1 MMEEKE
7 KPVNLIAA
15 FSAFLA
21 ITTLLVVW
29 SLKQNSPFFESA
41 NQAPVKV
48 GLPAPDFTFPGL
60 DGKKVSLSDYRG
72 KVVFVN
78 IWATWCPPCVEEMP
92 SMQKLYQK
100 LKGENFE
107 ILAVSID
114 SKGAKVVAPF
124 MKKYQLTFPA
134 LIDYMST
141 IKRIYK
147 TTGVPES
154 YIIDKDGILAKK
166 VIGPLDWSQP
176 DILRLFRDL
185 IEKPQASKG

>member
-7 KPVNLIAA
+7 KPVNLTAA
-15 FSAFLA
+15 FIVFLI

-29 SLKQNSPFFESA
+29 SLKQNNPFFQSA
-41 NQAPVKV
+41 NQAPVRV

-60 DGKKVSLSDYRG
+60 DGNKVSLSDYRG

-134 LIDYMST
+134 LLDSMGT

-166 VIGPLDWSQP
+166 VLGPLDWSQP
-176 DILRLFRDL
+176 DVLRLFRDL
-185 IEKPQASKG
+185 IEKPQASKV

>member
-1 MMEEKE
+1 MGKKE
-7 KPVNLIAA
+7 KPINLTAA
-15 FSAFLA
+15 FVVFLA

-29 SLKQNSPFFESA
+29 SLKQNNPSFQSA
-41 NQAPVKV
+41 NQVPIRV
-48 GLPAPDFTFPGL
+48 GLPAPDFTLPGL

-92 SMQKLYQK
+92 SMQNLYQK
-100 LKGENFE
+100 LKSENFE
-107 ILAVSID
+107 IMAVSID
-114 SKGAKVVAPF
+114 SQGAKVVAPF
-124 MKKYQLTFPA
+124 MKKYKLTFPA
-134 LIDYMST
+134 LMDSMGT

-147 TTGVPES
+147 ATGVPES

-185 IEKPQASKG
+185 IQKN

>member
-1 MMEEKE
+1 MEEKE
-7 KPVNLIAA
+7 KPINLTAA
-15 FSAFLA
+15 FIVFLM

-29 SLKQNSPFFESA
+29 SLKQNNSFFQSVS
-41 NQAPVKV
+41 QAPVRV
-48 GLPAPDFTFPGL
+48 GLPAPDFTYPGL

-124 MKKYQLTFPA
+124 MKKYKLTFPA
-134 LIDYMST
+134 LLDSRGT

-166 VIGPLDWSQP
+166 VMGPLDWSHP
-176 DILRLFRDL
+176 DVLRLLRDL
-185 IEKPQASKG
+185 IQKPQAS

>member
-7 KPVNLIAA
+7 KPINLTAVFIV
-15 FSAFLA
+15 FLA

-29 SLKQNSPFFESA
+29 SLKQNSPFFQSA
-41 NQAPVKV
+41 NQAPVRV

-100 LKGENFE
+100 LKGEDFE

-114 SKGAKVVAPF
+114 SKGAKIVAPF
-124 MKKYQLTFPA
+124 MKKYKLTFPA
-134 LIDYMST
+134 LMDSLGT

-166 VIGPLDWSQP
+166 VIGPLDWSRP

-185 IEKPQASKG
+185 IQKPQASKE

>member
-7 KPVNLIAA
+7 KPINLTAA
-15 FSAFLA
+15 FIIFLA

-29 SLKQNSPFFESA
+29 SLKQNNPFFQSV
-41 NQAPVKV
+41 NQVPIRV
-48 GLPAPDFTFPGL
+48 GLPVPDFTFPGL
-60 DGKKVSLSDYRG
+60 DGKKVSLSNYRG

-124 MKKYQLTFPA
+124 MKKYKLTFPA
-134 LIDYMST
+134 LIDSMGT

-154 YIIDKDGILAKK
+154 YIIDKNGLLAKK
-166 VIGPLDWSQP
+166 VIGPLDWSQS
-176 DILRLFRDL
+176 DILRLFL
-185 IEKPQASKG
+185 ELMQKPQVSKG

>member
-1 MMEEKE
+1 MEEKE
-7 KPVNLIAA
+7 KPINLTAA
-15 FSAFLA
+15 FIVFLM

-29 SLKQNSPFFESA
+29 SLKQNSPFFQSA
-41 NQAPVKV
+41 TQAPVRV
-48 GLPAPDFTFPGL
+48 GLPAPDFTYPGL
-60 DGKKVSLSDYRG
+60 NRKKVSLSDYRG

-100 LKGENFE
+100 LEGENFE

-124 MKKYQLTFPA
+124 MKKYKLTFPA
-134 LIDYMST
+134 LLDSMGT

-185 IEKPQASKG
+185 IQKPQASKG

>member
-1 MMEEKE
+1 MEEKE
-7 KPVNLIAA
+7 KPINLTAA
-15 FSAFLA
+15 IIVFLT
-21 ITTLLVVW
+21 ITTLLVVG
-29 SLKQNSPFFESA
+29 SLKQNSPFFQSA
-41 NQAPVKV
+41 NQAPVRV

-60 DGKKVSLSDYRG
+60 DGEKTSLSDYRG

-114 SKGAKVVAPF
+114 SQGAKVVAPF
-124 MKKYQLTFPA
+124 MKKYKLTFPA

-176 DILRLFRDL
+176 DILRLFQDL
-185 IEKPQASKG
+185 IQRN

>member
-7 KPVNLIAA
+7 KPVNLTAA
-15 FSAFLA
+15 FIVFLM

-29 SLKQNSPFFESA
+29 SLKQNNPFFQSA
-41 NQAPVKV
+41 NQAPVRV

-60 DGKKVSLSDYRG
+60 DGNKVSLSDYRG
-72 KVVFVN
+72 KVVFIN

-134 LIDYMST
+134 LLDSMGT

-154 YIIDKDGILAKK
+154 YIIAKDGILAKK
-166 VIGPLDWSQP
+166 VLGPLDWSQP
-176 DILRLFRDL
+176 DVLRLFRDL
-185 IEKPQASKG
+185 IQKPQASKV

>member
-1 MMEEKE
+1 MEEKE
-7 KPVNLIAA
+7 KPINLIAA

-29 SLKQNSPFFESA
+29 SLKQNSPFFQSA
-41 NQAPVKV
+41 NQAPVRV

-92 SMQKLYQK
+92 SMQNLYQK
-100 LKGENFE
+100 LKSENFE
-107 ILAVSID
+107 IMAVSID
-114 SKGAKVVAPF
+114 SQGAKVVAPF
-124 MKKYQLTFPA
+124 MKKYKLTFPA
-134 LIDYMST
+134 LMDSMGT

-147 TTGVPES
+147 ATGVPES

-185 IEKPQASKG
+185 IQKN

>member
-7 KPVNLIAA
+7 KPINLTAA
-15 FSAFLA
+15 FIIFLA

-29 SLKQNSPFFESA
+29 SLKQNNPFFQSV
-41 NQAPVKV
+41 NQAPVRV

-60 DGKKVSLSDYRG
+60 DGKKVSLFDYRG

-114 SKGAKVVAPF
+114 AQGTRVVAPF
-124 MKKYQLTFPA
+124 MQKYKLTFPA
-134 LIDYMST
+134 LMDSMGT

-185 IEKPQASKG
+185 IQKPQASKG

>member
-7 KPVNLIAA
+7 KPINLTAA
-15 FSAFLA
+15 FIVFLA

-124 MKKYQLTFPA
+124 MQKYKLTFPA

-166 VIGPLDWSQP
+166 VIGPLDWSRP

-185 IEKPQASKG
+185 IQKPQASKE

>member
-7 KPVNLIAA
+7 KPINLTAA
-15 FSAFLA
+15 FIVFLM

-29 SLKQNSPFFESA
+29 SLKQNNPFFQSA
-41 NQAPVKV
+41 NQAPVRV
-48 GLPAPDFTFPGL
+48 GLPAPDFTYSGL

-72 KVVFVN
+72 KVVFIN
-78 IWATWCPPCVEEMP
+78 IWATWCTPCVEEMP

-176 DILRLFRDL
+176 DVLRLFRDM
-185 IEKPQASKG
+185 IQKPQAS

>member
-1 MMEEKE
+1 MEKKE
-7 KPVNLIAA
+7 KPINLTAA
-15 FSAFLA
+15 FIVFLA

-29 SLKQNSPFFESA
+29 SLKQNNPSFQSA
-41 NQAPVKV
+41 NQVPIRV
-48 GLPAPDFTFPGL
+48 GLPAPDFTLPGL

-92 SMQKLYQK
+92 SMQNLYQK
-100 LKGENFE
+100 LKSENFE
-107 ILAVSID
+107 IMAVSID
-114 SKGAKVVAPF
+114 SQGAKVVAPF
-124 MKKYQLTFPA
+124 MKKYKLTFPA
-134 LIDYMST
+134 LMDSMGT

-147 TTGVPES
+147 ATGVPES

-185 IEKPQASKG
+185 IQKPQESKV

>member
-1 MMEEKE
+1 MEKKE
-7 KPVNLIAA
+7 KPINLTAA
-15 FSAFLA
+15 FIVFLA

-29 SLKQNSPFFESA
+29 SLKQNNPSFQSA
-41 NQAPVKV
+41 NQVPIRV
-48 GLPAPDFTFPGL
+48 GLPAPDFTLPGL

-92 SMQKLYQK
+92 SMQNLYQK
-100 LKGENFE
+100 LKSENFE
-107 ILAVSID
+107 IMAVSID
-114 SKGAKVVAPF
+114 SQGAKVVAPF
-124 MKKYQLTFPA
+124 MKKYKLTFPA
-134 LIDYMST
+134 LIDSMGTS
-141 IKRIYK
+141 KRIYK

-185 IEKPQASKG
+185 IQRPQANKA

>member
-7 KPVNLIAA
+7 KPINLTALFIV
-15 FSAFLA
+15 FLM

-29 SLKQNSPFFESA
+29 SLKQNSPFFQSA
-41 NQAPVKV
+41 NQAPVRV
-48 GLPAPDFTFPGL
+48 GLPAPDFTYPGL
-60 DGKKVSLSDYRG
+60 DGKNVSLSDYRG
-72 KVVFVN
+72 KVVFIN
-78 IWATWCPPCVEEMP
+78 IWATWCPSCVEEMP

-100 LKGENFE
+100 LEGENFE

-124 MKKYQLTFPA
+124 MKKYKLTFPA
-134 LIDYMST
+134 LIDSMGT
-141 IKRIYK
+141 VKRIYK

-166 VIGPLDWSQP
+166 VIGPIDWSQP
-176 DILRLFRDL
+176 DILRLFSDL
-185 IEKPQASKG
+185 IQKPQASKG

>member
-1 MMEEKE
+1 MEKKE
-7 KPVNLIAA
+7 KPINLTAA
-15 FSAFLA
+15 FIVFLI

-29 SLKQNSPFFESA
+29 SLKQNSPFFQSA
-41 NQAPVKV
+41 NQAPVRV
-48 GLPAPDFTFPGL
+48 GLSAPDITYPGL

-100 LKGENFE
+100 LKSENFE

-114 SKGAKVVAPF
+114 SQGAKVVAPF
-124 MKKYQLTFPA
+124 MKKYKLTFPV
-134 LIDYMST
+134 LIDSMGT

-147 TTGVPES
+147 ATGVPES
-154 YIIDKDGILAKK
+154 YIIDKDGIIVEKT
-166 VIGPLDWSQP
+166 IGPRDWATP
-176 DILRLFRDL
+176 DAISFFQNLLQRT
-185 IEKPQASKG
+185 

>member
-7 KPVNLIAA
+7 KPINLTVA
-15 FSAFLA
+15 FIVFLM

-29 SLKQNSPFFESA
+29 SLKQNNPFFQSA
-41 NQAPVKV
+41 NQVPIRV

-60 DGKKVSLSDYRG
+60 DGKKISIFDYRG

-100 LKGENFE
+100 LKGEKFE

-114 SKGAKVVAPF
+114 SQGAKVVAPF
-124 MKKYQLTFPA
+124 MKKYKLTFPA
-134 LIDYMST
+134 LIDSMGTS
-141 IKRIYK
+141 KRIYK

-185 IEKPQASKG
+185 IQRN

>member
-7 KPVNLIAA
+7 KPINLTALFIV
-15 FSAFLA
+15 FLM
-21 ITTLLVVW
+21 ITTFMVVW
-29 SLKQNSPFFESA
+29 PLKQNNPFFQSA
-41 NQAPVKV
+41 NQAPVRV
-48 GLPAPDFTFPGL
+48 GLPAPDFTYPGL

-72 KVVFVN
+72 KVVFIN
-78 IWATWCPPCVEEMP
+78 IWATWCTPCVEEMP

-124 MKKYQLTFPA
+124 IKKYKLTFPA
-134 LIDYMST
+134 LIDSMGT

-176 DILRLFRDL
+176 DVLRLFRDM
-185 IEKPQASKG
+185 IQKPHAS

>member
-1 MMEEKE
+1 MEEKE
-7 KPVNLIAA
+7 KPVNLTAA
-15 FSAFLA
+15 FIVFLM

-29 SLKQNSPFFESA
+29 SLKQNNPFFQSA
-41 NQAPVKV
+41 NQAPVRV

-60 DGKKVSLSDYRG
+60 DGNKVSLSDYRG
-72 KVVFVN
+72 KVVFIN

-134 LIDYMST
+134 LLDSMGT

-154 YIIDKDGILAKK
+154 YIIAKDGILAKK
-166 VIGPLDWSQP
+166 VLGPLDWSQP
-176 DILRLFRDL
+176 DVLRLFRDL
-185 IEKPQASKG
+185 IQKPQASKV

>member
-1 MMEEKE
+1 MEEKE
-7 KPVNLIAA
+7 KPINLTAA
-15 FSAFLA
+15 ISVFLT
-21 ITTLLVVW
+21 ITTLLVVG
-29 SLKQNSPFFESA
+29 SLKQNSSFFQSA
-41 NQAPVKV
+41 NQAPVRV

-60 DGKKVSLSDYRG
+60 DRKKISLSDYRG

-92 SMQKLYQK
+92 SMQKLYQN
-100 LKGENFE
+100 LKGEHFE

-124 MKKYQLTFPA
+124 MKKYKLTFPA
-134 LIDYMST
+134 LIDSMGT

-185 IEKPQASKG
+185 IQKPQANKA